1 MKRLANLLN
10 AVTEICR
17 AFLLIVVIGMSPVIW
32 AQTNIT
38 QQQVQIPPLL
48 FNALK
53 EQRFLTAYKR
63 AFEAY
68 WGLKWVALG
77 DGPGSPVEKKILK
90 NGEIVYLYST
100 CRPHACDTEN
110 LYFLYEPTSGKG
122 WGILSIRSDVEGM
135 PRSSSEVKNILLNSM
150 EGKE

>member
-1 MKRLANLLN
+1 MKRLANSSN
-10 AVTEICR
+10 AIACVFK
-17 AFLLIVVIGMSPVIW
+17 AVALGVVFGMSPVIW

-48 FNALK
+48 FNVLK
-53 EQRFLTAYKR
+53 EERFSTAYKR

-68 WGLKWVALG
+68 WGLKWVSLG
-77 DGPGSPVEKKILK
+77 YGPTIPAEKKILK

-100 CRPHACDTEN
+100 CRPHACDTEH
-110 LYFLYEPTSGKG
+110 LYFLYAPALGRG
-122 WGILSIRSDVEGM
+122 WGVLSIRSDVEGV
-135 PRSSSEVKNILLNSM
+135 PRPSSEVENLLLNSV